1 MKRTALAACLAIS
14 ALALG
19 ACGNSTGDR
28 ALSGGGIG
36 AGVGA
41 LGGLM
46 LGAPVEGALIGG
58 AVGAG
63 AGALTSPNQVDLGR
77 PIWKSA

>member
-1 MKRTALAACLAIS
+1 MNRTILALTVAMCTASLAAC
-14 ALALG
+14 G
-19 ACGNSTGDR
+19 TSTGDR

-63 AGALTSPNQVDLGR
+63 TGALTGSNKINLGK
-77 PIWKSA
+77 PIWR